1 MDALQHLVL
10 FAILVAAS
18 VFDLRERR
26 IPNRLTYPAM
36 LLALAWNAALGG
48 PTGLLN
54 SFYGLGLGLGVML
67 IPYLMGVMGA
77 GDVKLM
83 AAAGA
88 FLGPQGALAAFI
100 FTSLAGGVYAL
111 VVLSLH
117 MTVFKRVASSIKDSM
132 GLMAVTGRWI
142 YSPQDTEG
150 ALPKLAYGVA
160 IAVGTTA
167 AMIYSHTAGAFLP
180 AGLA

>member
-1 MDALQHLVL
+1 MDALQHFVLVVVL
-10 FAILVAAS
+10 AIAS
-18 VFDLRERR
+18 IYDLRERR

-36 LLALAWNAALGG
+36 LAALTWHAALGG
-48 PTGLLN
+48 PQGLL
-54 SFYGLGLGLGVML
+54 FAVYGLGVGLGVMIL
-67 IPYLMGVMGA
+67 PFLMGVMGA

-88 FLGPQGALAAFI
+88 FLGPAEALTAFI

-117 MTVFKRVASSIKDSM
+117 MTIFKRVASSIKASM
-132 GLMAVTGRWI
+132 GLLAVTGRWI
-142 YSPQDTEG
+142 YSPQDTDG

-160 IAVGTTA
+160 IAVGTVGS
-167 AMIYSHTAGAFLP
+167 MIYNYGPGAFLP
-180 AGLA
+180 AGWA